1 MFNNLIIKYSE
12 KITIKDMKDF
22 AYKNNIE
29 VCDEDLNYIYK
40 LIKTDINNILYDPF
54 SYLEKIKDK
63 LEHTTYLELKN
74 LLATYSNF
82 LYR

>member
-1 MFNNLIIKYSE
+1 MFNNLIIKYSA
-12 KITIKDMKDF
+12 KITIDDMKNF

-29 VCDEDLNYIYK
+29 VNEKDLNYIYQ
-40 LIKTDINNILYDPF
+40 LIKKDANNILKDPF

-63 LEHTTYLELKN
+63 LEHTTYLELKK
-74 LLATYSNF
+74 LLTTYSNF